1 MRVKRGTTTK
11 LKHKRI
17 LARAKGMRAARGNHV
32 KAAKEALMHAGQ
44 HAYNDRRLK
53 KRTNRSLWITRLSAA
68 VRAEGVP
75 YNQFV
80 AGLKRTNIEL
90 DRKVLSEIA
99 IADKATF
106 SAIIKKSQEKIP
118 A

>member
-1 MRVKRGTTTK
+1 MRVKRGTTVK
-11 LKHKRI
+11 AKHKRI
-17 LARAKGMRAARGNHV
+17 LAQTKGMRAARGNHI

-53 KRTNRSLWITRLSAA
+53 KRTTRGLWITRLSAA
-68 VRAEGVP
+68 VRAEGLQ
-75 YNQFV
+75 YSRFI
-80 AGLKRTNIEL
+80 AGLKKTNITL
-90 DRKVLSEIA
+90 DRKVMSEIA

-106 SAIIKKSQEKIP
+106 SAIIKKSQ

>member
-32 KAAKEALMHAGQ
+32 KAAKEALLHAVT

-53 KRTNRSLWITRLSAA
+53 KRTFRALWITRLSAA
-68 VRAEGVP
+68 VRGEGLQ
-75 YNQFV
+75 YSRFI
-80 AGLKRTNIEL
+80 AGLKTANISL
-90 DRKVLSEIA
+90 DRKVMSEIA
-99 IADKATF
+99 IADKETF
-106 SAIIKKSQEKIP
+106 KAIIKKAQ

>member
-17 LARAKGMRAARGNHV
+17 LARTKGFRAARGNHV
-32 KAAKEALMHAGQ
+32 KAAKEALLHAGQ
-44 HAYNDRRLK
+44 HAYVDRRLK

-75 YNQFV
+75 YNKFI
-80 AGLKRTNIEL
+80 AGLKTANISI

-99 IADKATF
+99 IADKSTF
-106 SAIIKKSQEKIP
+106 KTILSKTQSK
-118 A
+118 

>member
-1 MRVKRGTTTK
+1 MRVKRGTTVK
-11 LKHKRI
+11 ARHKRI
-17 LARAKGMRAARGNHV
+17 LARAKGMRAARGSHV

-68 VRAEGVP
+68 VRAEGVQ
-75 YNQFV
+75 YSRFV
-80 AGLKRTNIEL
+80 AGLKQANIGL
-90 DRKVLSEIA
+90 DRKVMSEIA

-106 SAIIKKSQEKIP
+106 AEIVKKAQQ
-118 A
+118 

>member
-1 MRVKRGTTTK
+1 MRVKRGTTVK
-11 LKHKRI
+11 ARHKRI
-17 LARAKGMRAARGNHV
+17 LAQVKGMRAARGNHV

-68 VRAEGVP
+68 VRAEGVQ
-75 YNQFV
+75 YSRFV
-80 AGLKRTNIEL
+80 ANLRKANVQL

-99 IADKATF
+99 IADAATF
-106 SAIIKKSQEKIP
+106 STILKKVQG
-118 A
+118 